1 MNLQEEI
8 NRIKEFPWM
17 KYLEPQPDFVD
28 DKKFQI
34 MPELE
39 KTLRV
44 GKPIYTDVVESEEE
58 LKKKKG
64 YLNWME
70 KEGNQQI
77 KKSKEI
83 EE

>member
-1 MNLQEEI
+1 M
-8 NRIKEFPWM
+8 
-17 KYLEPQPDFVD
+17 
-28 DKKFQI
+28 
-34 MPELE
+34 
-39 KTLRV
+39 
-44 GKPIYTDVVESEEE
+44 YTEVIESEEE
-58 LKKKKG
+58 LKKKKA